1 MLYYFYRALRF
12 VRLPVRFS
20 PTEPGKSYE
29 ASLVITADPDVII
42 TVQLQGSSSDWFNSV
57 KSADNKLTL
66 NLYYV
71 YIICVRYWCI

>member
-12 VRLPVRFS
+12 VRLPVHFS

-42 TVQLQGSSSDWFNSV
+42 TVQLQGSSSDSTV
-57 KSADNKLTL
+57 
-66 NLYYV
+66 
-71 YIICVRYWCI
+71 